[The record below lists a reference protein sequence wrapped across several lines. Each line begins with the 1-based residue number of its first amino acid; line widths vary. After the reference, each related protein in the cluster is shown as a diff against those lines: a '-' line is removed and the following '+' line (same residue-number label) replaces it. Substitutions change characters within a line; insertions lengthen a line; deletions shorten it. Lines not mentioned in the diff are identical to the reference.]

1 MTCLTPRGHTGRARP
16 SPWSWALADQPA
28 RAWGCCSSGRQTP
41 DGWQGRVMRPHAGHG
56 RRAVGATGRWLP
68 GRESR
73 ANVEPPTPE
82 LAGWAVPCAFPDRLR
97 APPSDGQTRFAVLLP
112 VTVDAIAT
120 KTAATRIATI
130 HRVQS
135 MPLLP
140 SPPKAV

>member
-16 SPWSWALADQPA
+16 SPWSWVLADQPA
-28 RAWGCCSSGRQTP
+28 RAWVAARVGGRPRTAGRGASCGP
-41 DGWQGRVMRPHAGHG
+41 MLDMEDGRWVPREE
-56 RRAVGATGRWLP
+56 WLP